1 MALELPPIGLGVY
14 KAGDAVYDAVRYA
27 LEIGYRHVD
36 CAKIYGNEAL
46 VGQAVRDSGIPRE
59 EIYVTTK
66 LWPKDY
72 PNAKGDAQDRLRC
85 LGLEYVDAMLLHWPG
100 VDAALRYRAYEALL
114 QMQQQGQ
121 ARQVGVSNFL
131 IDQLEDLAAQGLPK
145 PVCNQLEAHPW
156 YPQREVR
163 AYCHRQGIQVV
174 SLSSSRYKKAVLQNN
189 KAYASSK
196 GSAIVTSGARS
207 VSSKG
212 NKTFKR

>member
-46 VGQAVRDSGIPRE
+46 VGQAIRDSGIPRE

-85 LGLEYVDAMLLHWPG
+85 LGLG
-100 VDAALRYRAYEALL
+100 VCGRDAAPLARGGCGAAL
-114 QMQQQGQ
+114 
-121 ARQVGVSNFL
+121 S
-131 IDQLEDLAAQGLPK
+131 
-145 PVCNQLEAHPW
+145 
-156 YPQREVR
+156 
-163 AYCHRQGIQVV
+163 GI
-174 SLSSSRYKKAVLQNN
+174 
-189 KAYASSK
+189 
-196 GSAIVTSGARS
+196 
-207 VSSKG
+207 
-212 NKTFKR
+212 